1 MIKKVL
7 KGIAVI
13 LVLLV
18 LTILFLYLNLSD
30 PYGPLPGGRLQGE
43 EVTEPVTDWSF
54 VQEYGILTSEVRPSS
69 PYSIHSGYVFH
80 DGVIYLSSGLGARG
94 RWPYF
99 LLENP
104 NMRLRIGDKLYPVRA
119 TRVEDPA
126 LFDAIH
132 DTRDSRNPNRP
143 PRTAEERAKI
153 WFFRIDSR

>member
-13 LVLLV
+13 LALLV
-18 LTILFLYLNLSD
+18 LTVLFLYLNLSD
-30 PYGPLPGGRLQGE
+30 PYGPLPGGSLQGE

-54 VQEYGILTSEVRPSS
+54 VRQYRILTSEVRPSN
-69 PYSIHSGYVFH
+69 PYSIHSAYVFH
-80 DGVIYLSSGLGARG
+80 DGVIYLSSGLGARS
-94 RWPYF
+94 RWSRF
-99 LLENP
+99 LLEDP
-104 NMRLRIGDKLYPVRA
+104 NMRLKIGETLYPVRA

-132 DTRDSRNPNRP
+132 NTRELHYPDTP

>member
-54 VQEYGILTSEVRPSS
+54 VQEYRILTSEVRPSN
-69 PYSIHSGYVFH
+69 PYSIHSAYVFH
-80 DGVIYLSSGLGARG
+80 DGVIYLSSALGAQS
-94 RWPYF
+94 RWSHF
-99 LLENP
+99 LLEDP
-104 NMRLRIGDKLYPVRA
+104 NMRLKNRRA
-119 TRVEDPA
+119 TLSGTGHPYR
-126 LFDAIH
+126 
-132 DTRDSRNPNRP
+132 RP
-143 PRTAEERAKI
+143 RPV
-153 WFFRIDSR
+153 